1 MSPDDHIVHGALACG
16 KHPKCTEQRVGH
28 YLTGLHIA
36 GDDRGGRDTLI
47 ATGAND
53 GSVRLARLRYDD
65 ASDGLAFF
73 HAPPLESPF
82 RVPLEGRGGHDG
94 AVRAAAFASRRR
106 LVTGG
111 AGFIGSTLAARL
123 LQLGYAVRVLDNLST
138 GARAFVPSEAEFVR
152 GDVRE
157 YSAVEAA
164 MRGGVTVVFHLA
176 AMSKVEPSLT
186 DPAMVRFC
194 LENNVLGTD
203 NVLRAALEAKTVRK
217 VVYAASS
224 TYYGDAPT
232 PHSESA
238 TPHRVTSPYASSKAE
253 GERLC
258 LLYDRLHGLPT
269 VSLRLFMVYGD
280 RQPSEGA
287 YKIVTGAFL
296 ANLERGEALSVE
308 GDGSHF
314 RDFVHVADAADAFAL
329 AAQNPSAR
337 GVAMNVGSG
346 SAWTIE
352 DVAEMIGGADP
363 GHVHVAERRHD
374 LVGTLADTCLAKRLI
389 GFSATR
395 SFEEETRR
403 EAARVRGRRGEGS
416 GGGEGSV
423 G

>member
-1 MSPDDHIVHGALACG
+1 MPAPPAGRRWSIAAVAATLAALLA
-16 KHPKCTEQRVGH
+16 VAS
-28 YLTGLHIA
+28 LA
-36 GDDRGGRDTLI
+36 RGG
-47 ATGAND
+47 GARSGG
-53 GSVRLARLRYDD
+53 GSRAFEPGARWGVGGVYDD
-65 ASDGLAFF
+65 VGVGFGDRPRGAP
-73 HAPPLESPF
+73 APPA
-82 RVPLEGRGGHDG
+82 GRDPCAHQTP
-94 AVRAAAFASRRR
+94 RAEPARIARGDAQLA

-416 GGGEGSV
+416 GGGGGS
-423 G
+423 GG